1 MKRSLAV
8 FLAVL
13 LLVSTVI
20 PAHAAAVYDPEWVP
34 PVPDFITQIENGF
47 QAEGLVI
54 NGSAQYQEVTDWFED
69 VLGDKNAVVLF
80 LLDQGVYN
88 RYNEENGIEYDR
100 QFSVYMVAPDKKANG
115 SRYDLGVFEH
125 RGGPRHQHQ
134 MNVPSPMSYMCLNN
148 PHSFVKFIWDE
159 KADKLVMQPSLSRLP
174 GGSGSVIRFT
184 YVLAAGNFD
193 SIVSPAPLRF
203 VNGPISEPSDVYP
216 GFTQVCGKDF
226 GVGTVYHQVVDG
238 KAVEHWRDHDWWLG
252 IEGGEIP
259 PYDQD
264 LELDQDTNG
273 DGKPDINVDTDG
285 DGQPDI
291 NVDTN
296 GDRQPDINIDTNGD
310 GKPDINM
317 DTNGDGKPDINID
330 TNGDR
335 KPDLNID
342 TNGDGKPDTNVD
354 IDGDGKPDV
363 NVRPGDGSSSGS
375 GSSGAGSSGSGSGSG
390 SGSSGSGSE
399 SGSGSGGD
407 GSGGGGGDSGG
418 GSSGGGDSGGGS
430 SSDKGSGHPDTWL
443 EKEDYD
449 DLDRDSWNFF
459 DPFKQQYEP
468 FAWDKGYD
476 PLEGYEPGR
485 MPDFPQAGNPNYG
498 AKDPFD
504 IPNDIKFKDFVIE
517 FEKEG

>member
-1 MKRSLAV
+1 MWGRCYGHKVGKR
-8 FLAVL
+8 VL
-13 LLVSTVI
+13 
-20 PAHAAAVYDPEWVP
+20 H
-34 PVPDFITQIENGF
+34 
-47 QAEGLVI
+47 
-54 NGSAQYQEVTDWFED
+54 
-69 VLGDKNAVVLF
+69 
-80 LLDQGVYN
+80 
-88 RYNEENGIEYDR
+88 
-100 QFSVYMVAPDKKANG
+100 KKG
-115 SRYDLGVFEH
+115 
-125 RGGPRHQHQ
+125 
-134 MNVPSPMSYMCLNN
+134 
-148 PHSFVKFIWDE
+148 
-159 KADKLVMQPSLSRLP
+159 
-174 GGSGSVIRFT
+174 
-184 YVLAAGNFD
+184 
-193 SIVSPAPLRF
+193 
-203 VNGPISEPSDVYP
+203 
-216 GFTQVCGKDF
+216 
-226 GVGTVYHQVVDG
+226 
-238 KAVEHWRDHDWWLG
+238 
-252 IEGGEIP
+252 
-259 PYDQD
+259 
-264 LELDQDTNG
+264 
-273 DGKPDINVDTDG
+273 
-285 DGQPDI
+285 
-291 NVDTN
+291 
-296 GDRQPDINIDTNGD
+296 
-310 GKPDINM
+310 
-317 DTNGDGKPDINID
+317 
-330 TNGDR
+330 
-335 KPDLNID
+335 
-342 TNGDGKPDTNVD
+342 
-354 IDGDGKPDV
+354 GKPDV